1 MKILQ
6 SKYNYFKFP
15 QIILSAK
22 NFSRSGL
29 ENILFLSP
37 MRKLIKILSAILLGL
52 LIIILLLFIFDYD
65 YLLKGINSI
74 YLKGHTT
81 AYIDDHKEFENRVIE
96 AGENHQ
102 PWPLH
107 PDYNIASQTSRL
119 KDLNREIETVAYL
132 IIKNDSIWYEDYAE
146 GYNQNSLTNSFSMAK
161 SITTALM
168 GRAIKENHIKGLDQ
182 PVTDFFPNFK
192 SSFDSPLT
200 VGDLASMSSGLNW
213 DEDYYNPF
221 SVTARVYFDDDIR
234 EVVHDLEVIKEPGQ
248 EFKYLSGNTLL
259 LGMVVEK
266 ATGTTLSEYLSENF
280 WKPMGMQNDALWQL
294 DSRESGME
302 KAYCCIASNARDFAR
317 FGKLFKDYGN
327 WNGKQILDSAFVATA
342 TRPKFKDSPEYGY
355 GLWLSNYK
363 DKNIFYLRGVL
374 GQ

>member
-107 PDYNIASQTSRL
+107 SDYNIASQTSRL

-248 EFKYLSGNTLL
+248 EFEYLSGNTLL
-259 LGMVVEK
+259 LGMVVKKLPAPRFLNILAKISGNQWECKMMLFGNWIAGK
-266 ATGTTLSEYLSENF
+266 AE
-280 WKPMGMQNDALWQL
+280 WKKPTAALPPMPVISPVL
-294 DSRESGME
+294 ESCSKITETGME
-302 KAYCCIASNARDFAR
+302 NKYWILLLLRQPPGQNLKILRNMVMAY
-317 FGKLFKDYGN
+317 G
-327 WNGKQILDSAFVATA
+327 
-342 TRPKFKDSPEYGY
+342 
-355 GLWLSNYK
+355 
-363 DKNIFYLRGVL
+363 
-374 GQ
+374 